1 MIENATLRYGR
12 TYTLMPIGP
21 EMSNPILFRN
31 GEPVPVTQEI
41 REHLEQHATFDQE
54 ARYSDGR
61 IERTKVCSF
70 EFNPTSEQLDDQ
82 K

>member
-1 MIENATLRYGR
+1 MPRTATLKHGR

-21 EMSNPILFRN
+21 EMPEPIMFKN
-31 GEPVPVTQEI
+31 GEAVPVTQEI
-41 REHLEQHATFDQE
+41 QQHLEQHATFDQE

-61 IERTKVCSF
+61 IERTKICSF
-70 EFNPTSEQLDDQ
+70 AFSPTGEQPDDQ